1 MSDLYPRFLSWGQFK
16 SKDEK
21 TPDVIECAIL
31 DEDTFETEYGICINV
46 KIDNEI
52 RAINLYSFG
61 SANRSLLIHWNEA
74 KKNGKITTGRKFKIL
89 TWLGIS
95 QRNKDRKIRRFKLV
109 F

>member
-1 MSDLYPRFLSWGQFK
+1 MSDLYPRFLSWGQFA

-21 TPDVIECAIL
+21 NPDVIQCIVS

-52 RAINLYSFG
+52 RALNLYNFG
-61 SANRSLLIHWNEA
+61 SANRSLITQWNEA
-74 KKNGKITTGRKFKIL
+74 KKKGKIRKGKALKIL
-89 TWLGIS
+89 TWMDTS

-109 F
+109 I

>member
-1 MSDLYPRFLSWGQFK
+1 MSDLYPRFLQWGKFTL
-16 SKDEK
+16 KDENN
-21 TPDVIECAIL
+21 PDVIKCQIH

-61 SANRSLLIHWNEA
+61 SANRSLLTQWNDA
-74 KKNGKITTGRKFKIL
+74 KQKGKIKQGIEFKIR
-89 TWLGIS
+89 TWKGIS
-95 QRNKDRKIRRFKLV
+95 KTNKDREIRRFKLV

>member
-1 MSDLYPRFLSWGQFK
+1 MSDLYPRFLSWGEFK

-21 TPDVIECAIL
+21 TPDVIECTIL

-52 RAINLYSFG
+52 RAINLYNFG
-61 SANRSLLIHWNEA
+61 SSNRSLLTQWNEV
-74 KKNGKITTGRKFKIL
+74 KKNGKIKQGNKFKIL
-89 TWLGIS
+89 TWMGNS
-95 QRNKDRKIRRFKLV
+95 QSNKDRKIRRFKLV